1 MQHDT
6 MQRRLHAQGVSS
18 LEKLQ
23 QQALLCGLTQGVPT
37 AALTLPLPAALAGL
51 EGIQLAAVS
60 C

>member
-1 MQHDT
+1 